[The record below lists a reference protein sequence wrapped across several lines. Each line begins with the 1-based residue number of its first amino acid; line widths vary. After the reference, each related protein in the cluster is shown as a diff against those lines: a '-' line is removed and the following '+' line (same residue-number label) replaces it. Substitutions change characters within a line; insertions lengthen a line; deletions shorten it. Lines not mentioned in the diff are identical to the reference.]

1 MIEKKRCHFC
11 GHKLIRKRH
20 EERIRLFCEACHL
33 PIYENPVP
41 ASCLVVRDDEGRI
54 LLVKRAVDPQKGGWC
69 LPGGY
74 MEMDEEPDASA
85 LRELHEETGLTGRI
99 HRLLGVMK
107 GLSDIYGSLLMI
119 GYLVSSFKGRLA
131 PGDDAEA
138 AIFFKYDDM
147 PQVVFRTHRLF
158 IAMAKTVDKDLRVP
172 GTKGSRKTLT
182 DPVT

>member
-20 EERIRLFCEACHL
+20 EEQIRLFCEACNQ

-41 ASCLVVRDDEGRI
+41 ATCVVVRDDEGRI
-54 LLVKRAVDPQKGGWC
+54 LLVKRAVDPRKGGWC

-99 HRLLGVMK
+99 HCLLGVMK
-107 GLSDIYGSLLMI
+107 GHSDIYGSLLMV
-119 GYLVSSFKGRLA
+119 GYLVSSFQGRLK
-131 PGDDAEA
+131 PGDDADA
-138 AIFFKYDDM
+138 AIFYKPDDM
-147 PQVVFRTHRLF
+147 PRVVFRTHRLF
-158 IAMAKTVDKDLRVP
+158 VAMAKKVDKD
-172 GTKGSRKTLT
+172 
-182 DPVT
+182 

>member
-1 MIEKKRCHFC
+1 M
-11 GHKLIRKRH
+11 
-20 EERIRLFCEACHL
+20 
-33 PIYENPVP
+33 P

-74 MEMDEEPDASA
+74 MEMDEEPDAAA

-99 HRLLGVMK
+99 NRLLGVMK
-107 GLSDIYGSLLMI
+107 VHSDIYGSLLMI

-138 AIFFKYDDM
+138 AIFFKSDDM

-158 IAMAKTVDKDLRVP
+158 IAMAKAVDKDYGVP
-172 GTKGSRKTLT
+172 GTKGSRKTLA

>member
-11 GHKLIRKRH
+11 GQRLIRKPYEDRV
-20 EERIRLFCEACHL
+20 RLFCEACRQ

-41 ASCLVVRDDEGRI
+41 ATCVVVRDDEFRI

-85 LRELHEETGLTGRI
+85 LRELHEETGLSGHI
-99 HRLLGVMK
+99 NCLLGVMK
-107 GLSDIYGSLLMI
+107 GHSDIYGSLLMV
-119 GYLVSSFKGRLA
+119 GYLVSSFKGQLE

-138 AIFFKYDDM
+138 AVFFKPDDM
-147 PQVVFRTHRLF
+147 PQVVFRTHRIF
-158 IAMAKTVDKDLRVP
+158 VAMAKKVNKD
-172 GTKGSRKTLT
+172 
-182 DPVT
+182 